1 MGVLLTPLAE
11 TDLEEIGDYIA
22 LDNPTR
28 ALTFI
33 QEIRLQCQKIGRSP
47 LAYRAR
53 PELGEGIRSSPFG
66 NYVILYRPQTPGIL
80 VIRVLH
86 SAMDLPR
93 HMGTE
98 GT

>member
-11 TDLEEIGDYIA
+11 TDLEEVGDYIA

-33 QEIRLQCQKIGRSP
+33 QDDSLAVPENRQVTSRVPGTSGAWRGHSFQPVWQLRDP
-47 LAYRAR
+47 LSA
-53 PELGEGIRSSPFG
+53 
-66 NYVILYRPQTPGIL
+66 PGAGHPCH
-80 VIRVLH
+80 RVLH
-86 SAMDLPR
+86 GAMDLPR